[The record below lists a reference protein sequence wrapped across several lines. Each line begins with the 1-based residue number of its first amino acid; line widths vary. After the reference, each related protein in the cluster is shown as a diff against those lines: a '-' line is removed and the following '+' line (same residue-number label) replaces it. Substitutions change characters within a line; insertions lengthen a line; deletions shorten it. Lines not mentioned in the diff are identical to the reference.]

1 MHTHFCH
8 TVFIFTLCILLVSCG
23 PAPQGERMP
32 IPSATRSQPA
42 STSAPTATRTASAT
56 GALPSSA
63 EIDVTKK
70 PLLKAL
76 FRTELEVNRL
86 EDVYAMTRGKIQNLS
101 IVSNC
106 DLEMLKAF
114 VATGWAPV
122 IRSRRSGKG
131 HLSVVMGYDDAD
143 QKIQIGNPLSTSKK
157 RPGSR
162 VGRTLTYSEFKKEWS
177 TGSGNKCVLV
187 TPRRLH
193 DVEIHAA
200 LKKFLPEEQV
210 DRVQVRSR

>member
-122 IRSRRSGKG
+122 IRSRRSSKG
-131 HLSVVMGYDDAD
+131 HLSVIMGYDDAD